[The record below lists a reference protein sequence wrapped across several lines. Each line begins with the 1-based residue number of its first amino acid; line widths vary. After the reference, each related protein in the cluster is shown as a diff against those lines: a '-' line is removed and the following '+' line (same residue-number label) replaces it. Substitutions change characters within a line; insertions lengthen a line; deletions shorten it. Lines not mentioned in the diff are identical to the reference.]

1 MRSHAF
7 AYFFVP
13 KNADNDN
20 EKDNENNNEKDNVYD
35 NDAFKTHT
43 KKPPQNARMC

>member
-13 KNADNDN
+13 KNADKDN
-20 EKDNENNNEKDNVYD
+20 EKDNDKDKDNVYD
-35 NDAFKTHT
+35 NGIFKIHT